1 MDKLYIVTRSDMS
14 PGYQGVQS
22 IHAAIQFGVEHPEIH
37 KLWFESSNY
46 LAWLAA
52 KDEGHLL

>member
-1 MDKLYIVTRSDMS
+1 MDKLYIITRQDMS

-22 IHAAIQFGVEHPEIH
+22 IHAAFQFAAEHPE
-37 KLWFESSNY
+37 KWKSWFEKSNY
-46 LAWLAA
+46 LAFLAA